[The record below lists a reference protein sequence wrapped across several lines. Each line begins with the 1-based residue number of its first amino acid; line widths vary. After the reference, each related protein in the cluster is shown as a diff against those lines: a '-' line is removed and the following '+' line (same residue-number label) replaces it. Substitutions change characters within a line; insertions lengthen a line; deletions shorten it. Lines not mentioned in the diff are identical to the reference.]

1 MNKVLETTNELK
13 DETIRELRGQLI
25 EKNFKID
32 KLRAKIKQMQG
43 DIYEF
48 VNEFERVKKTFSKN
62 TFLGSAPNQTIKSNT
77 VLT

>member
-32 KLRAKIKQMQG
+32 KLKAKIKQMQG

-48 VNEFERVKKTFSKN
+48 VNEFERVK
-62 TFLGSAPNQTIKSNT
+62 
-77 VLT
+77 